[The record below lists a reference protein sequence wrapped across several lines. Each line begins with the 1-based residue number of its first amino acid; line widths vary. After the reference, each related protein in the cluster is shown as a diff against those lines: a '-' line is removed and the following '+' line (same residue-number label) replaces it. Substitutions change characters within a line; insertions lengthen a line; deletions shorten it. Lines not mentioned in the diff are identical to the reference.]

1 MKEDLIEMM
10 RVVEEEEKVV
20 EKKEMI
26 KIENLLKNTVEVE
39 KED

>member
-10 RVVEEEEKVV
+10 KVVEEEEKVV

-39 KED
+39 KEV

>member
-39 KED
+39 KEV